1 MATFASSGAIYLG
14 AQSGISLDRS
24 VGSVR
29 GYGVG
34 STVTM
39 NDATVRS
46 FGAKYTSNSTISMS
60 DFYGKTYFDG
70 SKPLKDDDDGGP
82 DMPGPI

>member
-14 AQSGISLDRS
+14 AQSGVSLDRS

-46 FGAKYTSNSTISMS
+46 FAAKYTSGSTISMS
-60 DFYGKTYFDG
+60 NFYGKVYFDG
-70 SKPLKDDDDGGP
+70 DKPSKGDDIDL
-82 DMPGPI
+82 PGPV